1 MGENARL
8 EDLPINPCKPKQCHK
23 YAQSGEGKEIQ
34 LEGSLRMSLKR
45 SIDYIDIDE
54 YVEATPRS
62 LRLRKR
68 ILDATARK
76 RAAAAAA

>member
-54 YVEATPRS
+54 YVEATPKS
-62 LRLRKR
+62 LRFRRR
-68 ILDATARK
+68 ILDATERRRTIVVAV
-76 RAAAAAA
+76 